1 MDHMDLFAITFQTIV
16 VFIAALGPPLL
27 ALLFFRRVR
36 LERPALGVFNTR
48 DILIVL
54 FFIMSL
60 PFLYLVVPSFILT
73 GMLILTFCTA
83 LYIAL
88 RPFLRP
94 RYLWPII
101 AILIVGNIIV
111 TRTLMGTTQ
120 GWQLYWVLNN
130 VIVLGSV
137 IGISN
142 LYTQGGMR
150 LRQVAWFSA
159 ILATYDLFFA
169 IVVPISARLA
179 DRFHGQ
185 PLDAAMGWI
194 MGQYSSNLGIGDILI
209 FCLFIICAYKGFGR
223 RGLYASIGII
233 AVFGAIVPSL
243 SALVI
248 LPFFRA
254 GNGITIPVQTF
265 FGPVA
270 LLTYYL
276 LRRSGEERTMAQ
288 WMRVQAEEGREL
300 IRVVRRPRRA
310 AAPDAAGAPAP
321 AGVSQAR

>member
-1 MDHMDLFAITFQTIV
+1 MDRFAITFQTIV

-27 ALLFFRRVR
+27 AWFFFRRVR

-48 DILIVL
+48 DIMIIL

-60 PFLYLVVPSFILT
+60 PFLYLVVPSYVLT

-83 LYIAL
+83 LYIVL

-101 AILIVGNIIV
+101 ICLIAGNIVV
-111 TRTLMGTTQ
+111 TRTLMGTSQ
-120 GWQLYWVLNN
+120 GWQVYWFLNDL
-130 VIVLGSV
+130 IVLGAV

-142 LYTQGGMR
+142 LYSQGGMR

-194 MGQYSSNLGIGDILI
+194 IGPYSSNLGIGDILI
-209 FCLFIICAYKGFGR
+209 FCLFTICAFKGFGR
-223 RGLYASIGII
+223 KGLFASIGII
-233 AVFGAIVPSL
+233 AVFGALVPSL

-254 GNGITIPVQTF
+254 GIGITIPVQTF

-288 WMRVQAEEGREL
+288 WLSVQAAEGREL
-300 IRVVRRPRRA
+300 IRVVRGPRRA
-310 AAPDAAGAPAP
+310 VAPGAAGSPSP